1 MEYTTFQDL
10 KLSALGLG
18 VMRMP
23 VIDGDSARIDE
34 EKAAEMIACALE
46 GGINY
51 FDTAWAYHGG
61 KSQEVLGRLLAP
73 YPRDSF
79 YLATKFPGY
88 EQEFFDDP
96 ARIFEAQ
103 LEQCRTDYFDFY
115 LIHNLWEK
123 NIDTYLAPSCTVMD
137 YLLEQ
142 KAAGRIRHLGFSTH
156 GSLETMERF
165 LQAYGQHMEFCQI
178 QLNYLD
184 WEFQNAREKVELLG
198 RWDLPV
204 WVMEPL
210 RGGSLAALPERAV
223 KQLSALRPEDSL
235 AAWGFRF
242 VRNVPGVTMILS
254 GMSNMEQLRENL
266 RLFSAPAPISPDEQ
280 ETLLGIAAELV
291 KNRLPCTACRY
302 CTEGCPAQLDIPA
315 LIGLYNDHVCSEG
328 VTASRSRS
336 LRTSLPETGPDAC
349 IACGKCESVCPQN
362 IKIPDVMASFAAY
375 LAE

>member
-23 VIDGDSARIDE
+23 VIDGDTARIDE

-51 FDTAWAYHGG
+51 FDTGWAYHGG
-61 KSQEVLGRLLAP
+61 NSQAVLGRLLSP
-73 YPRDSF
+73 YPRDSY

-88 EQEFFDDP
+88 APEFFEDP
-96 ARIFEAQ
+96 AKIFEAQ
-103 LEQCRTDYFDFY
+103 LEQCQTDYFDFY
-115 LIHNLWEK
+115 LLHNMWEK
-123 NIDTYLAPSCTVMD
+123 NIDTYLDPGCSVMD
-137 YLLEQ
+137 YLIQQ

-156 GSLETMERF
+156 ASLETMERF

-184 WEFQNAREKVELLG
+184 WDFQKASEKVALLQ
-198 RWDLPV
+198 RWNLPV

-210 RGGSLAALPERAV
+210 RGGKLATLPQDAAD
-223 KQLSALRPEDSL
+223 LLAALRPEESVP
-235 AAWGFRF
+235 AWGFRF

-254 GMSNMEQLRENL
+254 GMSNIEQLQENL
-266 RLFSAPAPISPDEQ
+266 RIFSAPSSISDTEK
-280 ETLLGIAAELV
+280 ETLLHIAADLL

-302 CTEGCPAQLDIPA
+302 CTEDCPQQLDIPT
-315 LIGLYNDHVCSEG
+315 LIKLYNDHVRSGGLTAILPLSE
-328 VTASRSRS
+328 T
-336 LRTSLPETGPDAC
+336 LPEVKPDAC
-349 IACGKCESVCPQN
+349 IGCGKCESVCPQN
-362 IKIPDVMASFAAY
+362 IKIRDMMADFAAY
-375 LAE
+375 LNK

>member
-23 VIDGDSARIDE
+23 VIDGDTARIDE

-51 FDTAWAYHGG
+51 FDTGWAYHGG
-61 KSQEVLGRLLAP
+61 NSQAVLGRLLSA
-73 YPRDSF
+73 YPRDSY

-88 EQEFFDDP
+88 APEFFEDP
-96 ARIFEAQ
+96 AKIFEAQ

-115 LIHNLWEK
+115 LLHNMWEK
-123 NIDTYLAPSCTVMD
+123 NIDTYLDPACTVMD
-137 YLLEQ
+137 YLLQQ

-156 GSLETMERF
+156 GSLATMERF

-184 WEFQNAREKVELLG
+184 WDFQKASEKVALLQ
-198 RWDLPV
+198 RWNLPV

-210 RGGSLAALPERAV
+210 RGGKLAVLPEDAV
-223 KQLSALRPEDSL
+223 TQLAALRPEESVP
-235 AAWGFRF
+235 AWGFRF

-254 GMSNMEQLRENL
+254 GMSNLEQLQENL
-266 RLFSAPAPISPDEQ
+266 RIFSAPSSISDAEK
-280 ETLLGIAAELV
+280 ETLLHIAADLL

-302 CTEGCPAQLDIPA
+302 CTEDCPQQLDIPT
-315 LIGLYNDHVCSEG
+315 LIKLYNDHVRSG
-328 VTASRSRS
+328 GLTAI
-336 LRTSLPETGPDAC
+336 LPLQETLPEGRPDAC
-349 IACGKCESVCPQN
+349 IGCGKCESVCPQN
-362 IKIPDVMASFAAY
+362 IKIRDMMTEFAAY
-375 LAE
+375 LNK